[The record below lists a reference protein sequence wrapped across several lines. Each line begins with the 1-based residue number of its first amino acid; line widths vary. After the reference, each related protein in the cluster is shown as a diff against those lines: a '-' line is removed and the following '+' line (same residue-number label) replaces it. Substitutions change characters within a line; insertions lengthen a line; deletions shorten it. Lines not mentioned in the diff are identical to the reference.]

1 MDKKDKIRQAF
12 NGMLNVSPEIG
23 KRFARLPALGVVA
36 DNIQKEIGKRISGK
50 ALNKTFEDLALRK
63 TTLDAVLLDMTRG
76 VEAALGDA
84 FDSGKQTADAEIKL
98 NNQYRESLL
107 KRKKEAKPARSR
119 RGKKDEYLVTGQLRH
134 LETGKAVPGMV
145 VDVVDK
151 DIKMHDLLGVDITDT
166 EGRFEIA
173 FTEKDFKESGE
184 GLPEILIRVGI
195 NRETMTL
202 VTPSP
207 IALKPG
213 TKETI
218 EITLPQELTPAA
230 ERIALRR
237 EQVDKKRLLQANQNL
252 VFNKAAQSAL
262 GEVGEAFE
270 GGMGEIVDFFEKR
283 LAAGGTTKTKPKRR
297 KKAKKKDLNAAVLKL
312 RRRIPFFPLF

>member
-1 MDKKDKIRQAF
+1 MVKKDKTKESFGGLI
-12 NGMLNVSPEIG
+12 GVSTEIDP
-23 KRFARLPALGVVA
+23 RFAGMPALGVVA
-36 DNIQKEIGKRISGK
+36 DNIQKEIGKRISAE
-50 ALNKTFEDLALRK
+50 ALKQTLEDLALRK

-107 KRKKEAKPARSR
+107 RRKKEAKLARSR
-119 RGKKDEYLVTGQLRH
+119 RGKKDEYLVAGQLRH

-151 DIKMHDLLGVDITDT
+151 DITKHDLLGVDITDT

-173 FTEKDFKESGE
+173 FAEKDFKESGE
-184 GLPEILIRVGI
+184 GLPEILIRAGMS
-195 NRETMTL
+195 RATMTL
-202 VTPSP
+202 VTESP

-218 EITLPQELTPAA
+218 EITLPPELTPTAA
-230 ERIALRR
+230 KIAARR
-237 EQVDKKRLLQANQNL
+237 ELVDKRRLLQANQDL
-252 VFNKAAQSAL
+252 VFNKTAASAMD
-262 GEVGEAFE
+262 EVGKAFK
-270 GGMGEIVDFFEKR
+270 GGMGKMVDFFEKR
-283 LAAGGTTKTKPKRR
+283 LSAGGTAKTKPKRR
-297 KKAKKKDLNAAVLKL
+297 GKMKKGD
-312 RRRIPFFPLF
+312 